1 MMKRQTFILLL
12 CSLALAPL
20 ALGCG
25 GDSRNRYLPSSQKAR
40 EILEKSFQT
49 WKSGA
54 PHGTIADSKPTIN
67 VFDARW
73 QAGKKLQT
81 YQILEGDKYTDQPQ
95 FKVRLQ
101 VEGEPEETT
110 MYYVIGLDPIQVY
123 RETEFL
129 QSSQTM

>member
-1 MMKRQTFILLL
+1 MTRRLLILLL
-12 CSLALAPL
+12 CALISAPL
-20 ALGCG
+20 SLGCG
-25 GDSRNRYLPSSQKAR
+25 GEARDRYLPTSQKAR
-40 EILEKSFQT
+40 DILDKSLGA
-49 WKSGA
+49 WKSGV
-54 PHGTIADSKPTIN
+54 PHGPIADAKPVIN

-81 YQILEGDKYTDQPQ
+81 YEIIEEEKYTDQPQ

-110 MYYVIGLDPIQVY
+110 VYYVIGIDPIQVY

-129 QSSQTM
+129 QSTQTM

>member
-1 MMKRQTFILLL
+1 MTRQMLILLL
-12 CSLALAPL
+12 CALASTPL

-25 GDSRNRYLPSSQKAR
+25 GDSRDRYLPTSQTAR
-40 EILEKSFQT
+40 EILDKSLQK
-49 WKSGA
+49 WKSGI
-54 PHGTIADSKPTIN
+54 PHGPISDAKPVIN

-73 QAGKKLQT
+73 QDGKKLKS
-81 YQILEGDKYTDQPQ
+81 YEIVEEEKYTDQPQ
-95 FKVRLQ
+95 FRVRLQ

-110 MYYVIGLDPIQVY
+110 VYYVIGIDPIQVY

>member
-1 MMKRQTFILLL
+1 MTRQLLILLL
-12 CSLALAPL
+12 CGLTSASL

-25 GDSRNRYLPSSQKAR
+25 GDSRDRYLPSSQKAR
-40 EILEKSFQT
+40 EILDKSLQK

-54 PHGTIADSKPTIN
+54 PHGPIADAKPVIN

-73 QAGKKLQT
+73 QEGRKLNS
-81 YQILEGDKYTDQPQ
+81 YEIIEEEKYTDQPQ

-110 MYYVIGLDPIQVY
+110 IYYVIGIDPVQVF